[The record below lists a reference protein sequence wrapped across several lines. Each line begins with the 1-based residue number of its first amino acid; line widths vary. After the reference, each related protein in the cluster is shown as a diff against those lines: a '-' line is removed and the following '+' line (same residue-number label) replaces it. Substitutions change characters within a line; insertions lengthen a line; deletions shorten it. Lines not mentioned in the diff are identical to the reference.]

1 MKRFI
6 EGENRSQS
14 VLFPERL
21 DDYIDEDNPVRVID
35 LFVDELDLKA
45 LGFEGMEPEDTGRP
59 AYHPA
64 TLLKIYIYGYLNRIQ
79 SSRRLERESQRNVEL
94 VWLTGRLS
102 PDFKTIADF
111 RKDNGP
117 AIRRVCS
124 QFIALCRRLKLFSEA
139 LVAID
144 SSKFKAVNNSDR
156 AFTEGK
162 VRGRLQQLEESI
174 GRYLEELDRADRTPS
189 LVTEQRTTHIK
200 LKMRTIRAEI
210 RRLKGIG
217 KKLAEAPDRQLSLTD
232 PDARCMA
239 TRSRSSPIVAYNVQ
253 TAVEAKHHLVV
264 AHEVTNVG
272 NDRSALSPMAEKA
285 RAAIGTEKLTAIA
298 DRGYFSGEQ
307 ILKREQSG
315 ISALVPK
322 STTSNNHA
330 KGLFDKRDFEYL
342 PKKDEYRCPAGQR
355 AIYRFSTV
363 EHGQTLHKYWASACP
378 RCPIKSR
385 CTTGEYRRIARWE
398 HEAVLDAMQRRLD
411 RNPEVSKIRRQ
422 TAEHPFGTLKAW
434 MGSTHFLTRT
444 LPRVSTEMSLHVLA
458 YNMKRLLQIFGT
470 RPLMHM
476 MRA

>member
-6 EGENRSQS
+6 EGENRDQS

-21 DDYIDEDNPVRVID
+21 DDYIGEDNPVRAID
-35 LFVDELDLKA
+35 VFVDELDLKS
-45 LGFEGMEPEDTGRP
+45 LGFDGMEPEETGRP

-64 TLLKIYIYGYLNRIQ
+64 TLLKLYIYGYLNRIQ
-79 SSRRLERESQRNVEL
+79 SSRRLERETQRNIEL

-124 QFIALCRRLKLFSEA
+124 QFIALCRRLKLF
-139 LVAID
+139 
-144 SSKFKAVNNSDR
+144 
-156 AFTEGK
+156 TET
-162 VRGRLQQLEESI
+162 LI
-174 GRYLEELDRADRTPS
+174 GRYLEELDRADRMPS
-189 LVTEQRTTHIK
+189 LVSEERTTHIK
-200 LKMRTIRAEI
+200 MKMRMIKAEI
-210 RRLKGIG
+210 RRLKQIG
-217 KKLAEAPDRQLSLTD
+217 KKLAEATDRQLSLTD
-232 PDARCMA
+232 PDARVMA

-253 TAVEAKHHLVV
+253 TAVDAKHHLVV

-285 RAAIGTEKLTAIA
+285 REAMGTKKLTAIA

-307 ILKREQSG
+307 ILKCEQSG
-315 ISALVPK
+315 IDAMVPK
-322 STTSNNHA
+322 TMTSNNHA
-330 KGLFDKRDFEYL
+330 KGLFDKRDFQYL

-363 EHGQTLHKYWASACP
+363 ENELTIRKYWSSACP
-378 RCPIKSR
+378 RCALKPR
-385 CTTGEYRRIARWE
+385 CTPSPYRHITPWE
-398 HEAVLDAMQRRLD
+398 HEAVVDAAQRRLD
-411 RNPEVSKIRRQ
+411 QNPWVSKIRRQ

-434 MGSTHFLTRT
+434 MGSTHFFTRT

-470 RPLMHM
+470 QPLMQM
-476 MRA
+476 MRT